1 VLNINKTN
9 NIGDKQMK
17 TQMKKQPKIK
27 SSKDLIN
34 NCITLDKII
43 KLNKLNKKI
52 EADLKEQ
59 IIPVIKS
66 SGGRKFLENTEYNVL
81 AKTIDKEYKI
91 LNQKQFREEN
101 EELFEKYK
109 NQNVSSTTLDLT
121 VDKK

>member
-9 NIGDKQMK
+9 NIGVKQMK

-34 NCITLDKII
+34 NCIMLSKIM

>member
-9 NIGDKQMK
+9 NIGVKQMK

-34 NCITLDKII
+34 NCITLSKIM

>member
-1 VLNINKTN
+1 
-9 NIGDKQMK
+9 MK

-27 SSKDLIN
+27 SSKDLLN
-34 NCITLDKII
+34 NCITLSKIM

-59 IIPVIKS
+59 IIPLIKS
-66 SGGRKFLENTEYNVL
+66 SGGSKFLENTEYNVL

-121 VDKK
+121 VEKK

>member
-9 NIGDKQMK
+9 NIGVKQMK
-17 TQMKKQPKIK
+17 TQIKKQPKIK

>member
-1 VLNINKTN
+1 MLNINKTN
-9 NIGDKQMK
+9 NIGVKQMK

-34 NCITLDKII
+34 NCIMLSKIM